1 MKAYQITEIG
11 KQAEF
16 TDVAQRPVGA
26 GEVLIRVQAAGICAS
41 DLHLQSPDYVV
52 GPLQKLF
59 WKFPLTLG
67 HEIAGEVVELGEGV
81 RGWEVGDQIV
91 GGNGVGCV
99 SCWQCNHQRSL
110 CQHRPPVF
118 PGLGYDGGLAPYV
131 VLPQGFLV
139 DRGDL
144 SAQASAPLPDAGAT
158 AYRAVRH
165 ARDVLT
171 PGETVV
177 VIGAG
182 GVGHFAIEILKATT
196 NAKVIAVDVRQ
207 EGLDLAARVGADAC
221 VMSGPDSATEI
232 LDLAGGRCA
241 AVIDCAGVAPSVAL
255 ARAVI
260 APGGEIVVVGLAGG
274 HVLVGDPDLPPG
286 VRARFSFGSHR
297 RDIYEVIKLAQ
308 AGLLAAEITTFDF
321 DDVPRM
327 YGELAA
333 GNLVGRG
340 VALMPASGA

>member
-1 MKAYQITEIG
+1 MKAYQLSEFCHP
-11 KQAEF
+11 AEF
-16 TDVAQRPVGA
+16 VDAEERAVGA
-26 GEVLIRVQAAGICAS
+26 GEVRVRVQAAGICAS

-52 GPLQKLF
+52 GPLQQMF
-59 WKFPLTLG
+59 WKLPLTLG

-81 RGWEVGDQIV
+81 RGWHVGDSVV
-91 GGNGVGCV
+91 GGAGIGCV
-99 SCWQCNHQRSL
+99 SCWQCDHQRSL

-118 PGLGYDGGLAPYV
+118 PGLGFDGGLAEYV

-139 DRGDL
+139 NRGDL
-144 SAQASAPLPDAGAT
+144 SAELSAPLPDAGAT

-165 ARDVLT
+165 ARPALT

-196 NAKVIAVDVRQ
+196 NAKIIAVDVRQ
-207 EGLDLAARVGADAC
+207 EGVDLAARVGADAC
-221 VMSGPDSATEI
+221 VLSGPEAAAEI

-241 AVIDCAGVAPSVAL
+241 AVIDCAGVPPSVAL
-255 ARAVI
+255 AQQIV

-274 HVLVGDPDLPPG
+274 HVRVGGPDLPPG

-308 AGLLAAEITTFDF
+308 AGLLKAEVTTFPF
-321 DDVPRM
+321 DEVPRM
-327 YGELAA
+327 YAELAE
-333 GNLVGRG
+333 GHLVGRG
-340 VALMPASGA
+340 VAVMS